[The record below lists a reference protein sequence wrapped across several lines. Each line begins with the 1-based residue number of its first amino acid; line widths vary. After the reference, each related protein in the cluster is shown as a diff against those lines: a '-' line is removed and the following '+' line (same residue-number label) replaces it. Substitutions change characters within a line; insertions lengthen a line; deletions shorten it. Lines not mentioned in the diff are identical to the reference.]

1 MIIGAP
7 RSGRVRCERPHKRL
21 YDPATVYDGAPP
33 LRPIILR
40 RFLPT
45 PDAIRNSR
53 FLRWLGP
60 RLHEPELWR
69 LRRHAVARGIAIGT
83 FFGFLIPIAQIPV
96 AALLAFALRANL
108 WVTAVATLVTN
119 PFTFA
124 PMYYAA
130 YRLGAWVLGVPETVG
145 EAALDPGD
153 ADGLSAWLAFWWERL
168 NSLGR
173 PLVVGLWMMAIM
185 AAVIGYF
192 ATLLVWRIA
201 VVLKRRKSLRERAA
215 R

>member
-1 MIIGAP
+1 MINARAAHPQRAARAG
-7 RSGRVRCERPHKRL
+7 ERR
-21 YDPATVYDGAPP
+21 YDPAGAQA
-33 LRPIILR
+33 LRTSTSQILK
-40 RFLPT
+40 RFIPT
-45 PDAIRNSR
+45 PDAIRGSR

-69 LRRHAVARGIAIGT
+69 LRRHAVARGIAIGV

-96 AALLAFALRANL
+96 AALLAFMLRANL

-130 YRLGAWVLGVPETVG
+130 YRLGAWLLGAPEVVG
-145 EAALDPGD
+145 EAALDPAAAGGF
-153 ADGLSAWLAFWWERL
+153 AAWLAFWWERL
-168 NSLGR
+168 NGIGR
-173 PLVVGLWMMAIM
+173 PLVVGLSVLAVG
-185 AAVIGYF
+185 AAVVGYF

-201 VVLKRRKSLRERAA
+201 VVLKRRRVLRERAA

>member
-1 MIIGAP
+1 MINARAAHPQRGA
-7 RSGRVRCERPHKRL
+7 RAGERR
-21 YDPATVYDGAPP
+21 YDPAGARP
-33 LRPIILR
+33 LRASTSQILK
-40 RFLPT
+40 RFIPT
-45 PDAIRNSR
+45 PDAIRGSR

-69 LRRHAVARGIAIGT
+69 LRRHAVARGIAIGV

-96 AALLAFALRANL
+96 AALLAFLLRANL

-130 YRLGAWVLGVPETVG
+130 YRLGAWLLGAPAVVG
-145 EAALDPGD
+145 EAALDPAA
-153 ADGLSAWLAFWWERL
+153 ADGFVAWLAFWWERL
-168 NSLGR
+168 NGIGR
-173 PLVVGLWMMAIM
+173 PLVVGLSVLAVG
-185 AAVIGYF
+185 AAVVGYF
-192 ATLLVWRIA
+192 ATLLVWRMA
-201 VVLKRRKSLRERAA
+201 VVLKRRRVLRERAA